1 MTEPTALVIDDEP
14 DICQLLE
21 ITLQRMSIKPTAVQ
35 SLKEAK
41 KELANKN
48 FDLCLTDMRLGDGN
62 GLDFVSY
69 VQNNYPQLPIAVI
82 TAHGNMEIAVKALKL
97 GAFDC
102 VSKPIDLN
110 QLRDLVQVA
119 LKINQSSSSFSQEQ
133 LIGQSPVLQTL
144 RQQIAKL
151 ARSQAPVYISGPSG
165 CGKELV
171 ARIIHQTGPRQE
183 GPFIPVNC
191 GAIPQELMESEFF
204 GFLKGSFTG
213 AHVDKIGFFQA
224 AQKGTLFL
232 DEVADLPLTMQVKL
246 LRAIQEKAIRP
257 LGSTQEIAMDV
268 RVLCATHKNLQQ
280 LVQQNLFRQ
289 DLFYRLNV
297 IELKVPSLIERKD
310 DIPLLT
316 THILSKIAPSVAPI
330 PTLDKEA
337 IGLLCQYDYPGNV
350 RELENILE
358 RAYTL
363 SDGKHISL
371 EDLQLPI
378 QEPLLH
384 HTKTSQGL
392 DDYLISME
400 RQVITDAITKAQG
413 NKTAA
418 AKNLG
423 ISFRTLRYRLKKL
436 GLDNE
441 SK

>member
-1 MTEPTALVIDDEP
+1 MKEPFALVIDDEP

-21 ITLQRMSIKPTAVQ
+21 ITLQRMSIKTLSVQ
-35 SLKEAK
+35 TLKDAK
-41 KELANKN
+41 KMLGSHV
-48 FDLCLTDMRLGDGN
+48 FDICLTDMRLSDGDG
-62 GLDFVSY
+62 LDLVSY
-69 VQNNYPQLPIAVI
+69 VQSYYPQLPIAVI
-82 TAHGNMEIAVKALKL
+82 TAHGNMETAVRALKL

-102 VSKPIDLN
+102 VSKPVDLK
-110 QLRDLVQVA
+110 QLRDIVLGA
-119 LKINQSSSSFSQEQ
+119 LKINASATHVANEK
-133 LIGQSPVLQTL
+133 LIGESPSFQTL
-144 RQQIAKL
+144 RQHIAKL
-151 ARSQAPVYISGPSG
+151 ARSQATVYISGPSG

-171 ARIIHQTGPRQE
+171 ARIIHQSGPRCD

-213 AHVDKIGFFQA
+213 ANTDKIGFFQA
-224 AQKGTLFL
+224 ANTGTLFL
-232 DEVADLPLTMQVKL
+232 DEVADLPLAMQVKL

-257 LGSTQEIAMDV
+257 LGSTQEIAVDV
-268 RVLCATHKNLQQ
+268 RILCATHKNLQH

-297 IELKVPSLIERKD
+297 IELKVPSLHERKD

-316 THILSKIAPSVAPI
+316 HHILTKIAVSCGTQT
-330 PTLDKEA
+330 PTLDNEA
-337 IGLLCQYDYPGNV
+337 LALLSSYDFPGNI

-363 SDGKHISL
+363 SDGKHIART
-371 EDLQLPI
+371 DLQLPYTPSAI
-378 QEPLLH
+378 A
-384 HTKTSQGL
+384 TKKHELPL

-400 RQVITDAITKAQG
+400 RQVIVDALEKCHG

-418 AKNLG
+418 AKLLG

-436 GLDNE
+436 DVE
-441 SK
+441 